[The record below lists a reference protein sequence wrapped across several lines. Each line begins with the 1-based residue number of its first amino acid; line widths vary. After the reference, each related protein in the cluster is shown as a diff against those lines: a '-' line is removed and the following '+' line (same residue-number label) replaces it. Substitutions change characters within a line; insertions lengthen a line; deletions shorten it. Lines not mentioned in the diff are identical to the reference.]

1 MESLLSG
8 AGGPF
13 IGRGRGRGRGLRDA
27 FQRGGGSLHHPLHHS
42 LSLGASP
49 SRMGVDLGLGQD
61 ELFQGISM
69 DSGLEGLEDDSGS
82 LHEPGWCF
90 VIFMAFATCL
100 SAQPVYGPCAFQLPF
115 GSSVRL
121 SASLSPIL
129 FSLSICLHFYSPHH
143 PFALSAHSCVPLTF
157 CLPVFLRFCLLCLQ
171 QTRLKLE
178 DKFLLL

>member
-8 AGGPF
+8 AGPSF
-13 IGRGRGRGRGLRDA
+13 IGRGRGRGRGMRDA

-82 LHEPGWCF
+82 LQEPGLCF
-90 VIFMAFATCL
+90 GIFIAFATCL
-100 SAQPVYGPCAFQLPF
+100 SAQPVSTALVHSNCLLVRPSDCLPVCPPCWLAF
-115 GSSVRL
+115 L
-121 SASLSPIL
+121 SACI
-129 FSLSICLHFYSPHH
+129 SICL
-143 PFALSAHSCVPLTF
+143 TI
-157 CLPVFLRFCLLCLQ
+157 RLLCQPTLVC
-171 QTRLKLE
+171 L
-178 DKFLLL
+178 